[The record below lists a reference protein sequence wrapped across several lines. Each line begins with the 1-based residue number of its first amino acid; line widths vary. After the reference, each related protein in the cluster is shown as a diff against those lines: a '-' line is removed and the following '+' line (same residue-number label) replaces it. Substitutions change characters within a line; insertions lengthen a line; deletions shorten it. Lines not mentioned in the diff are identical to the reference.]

1 MCVCVCVC
9 VCVCA
14 VYEYV
19 ADSEEATLSQSE
31 SVRSLCSVDDA
42 EYHAKTQQFFEGM
55 ARLRQEVEAEQKI
68 EQQKKTHT
76 VSRSFYPRRVS
87 DNVTHKT
94 NVMLKISSPS
104 EPKPE
109 PTGAELYETF
119 SNKLLFPDFT
129 PGIPVDRRRSASAA
143 SDTRITM
150 ELGELLRPGL
160 TERSLSVTS
169 TPSTLQRPLSR
180 QSESEESI
188 SMVDVTWQHRKPAVR
203 KRLRPRSRTWEE
215 TEAETLSVVQTS
227 RKHEKIKESGKQ
239 QETIQLR
246 EMEWQKE
253 RRRRDEIAKQLE
265 FVEQQERK
273 IKDQLAKQQKMLQQ
287 LTAERQQEIERER
300 VQDFVRQ
307 QELLKEQEVI
317 RKQELTRL
325 SELQQQHELAKK
337 LAFQQRQME
346 IEREEQVK
354 KKVESQKETSFVT
367 IDVSAPVKPVKS
379 EMQISVE
386 STVIAVEPVKPSAP
400 EDVTDA
406 KLDKLKRVGEMQ
418 ISTESTVISVE
429 PVKPSAP
436 EDITDAKL
444 DKLKMVG
451 EMQISAESTVIAV
464 EPVKPSAPEDV
475 TDAKLDQLKMVGEHD
490 AAMPS
495 ATPSALVMEDGA
507 AISVAK
513 EIIHTEQVSEILTPQ
528 ELQVVELVEKSVD
541 EKPAEASKTL
551 TAGHSVSSEDDVFYD
566 ASDVDVQSLNN
577 DVVEAAETIETGSL
591 LMAPV
596 FELPLADVTA
606 FDGAGAILECRVT
619 GNPTPEVMWFVNGVE
634 IRSMPPE
641 VTVSYHAGVCRLV
654 IVDVMPDDEGEYTI
668 QAINEAGSCLTS
680 AYLTVLRKLVLTFE
694 CYFCVGTDI
703 M

>member
-1 MCVCVCVC
+1 V
-9 VCVCA
+9 
-14 VYEYV
+14 
-19 ADSEEATLSQSE
+19 DEAEFQ
-31 SVRSLCSVDDA
+31 
-42 EYHAKTQQFFEGM
+42 AKTQQFFEGM

-87 DNVTHKT
+87 DNITHKT
-94 NVMLKISSPS
+94 NVMLTISSPP
-104 EPKPE
+104 EPKPQ
-109 PTGAELYETF
+109 PSGAELYETF
-119 SNKLLFPDFT
+119 SNKLLFPDFM
-129 PGIPVDRRRSASAA
+129 PVDRRRSASAA
-143 SDTRITM
+143 SDTRISL

-188 SMVDVTWQHRKPAVR
+188 SMVDVTWQHRKPTTR
-203 KRLRPRSRTWEE
+203 RRQRPRPRMWEE

-227 RKHEKIKESGKQ
+227 RKQEKKKEVGKQ

-246 EMEWQKE
+246 EMERLKE
-253 RRRRDEIAKQLE
+253 RRRRDEIVKQLE
-265 FVEQQERK
+265 FVEQQEQK

-337 LAFQQRQME
+337 LAFQQKQTE
-346 IEREEQVK
+346 VEQKEPVE

-367 IDVSAPVKPVKS
+367 IDVSVPVKPVKS
-379 EMQISVE
+379 EMEISV
-386 STVIAVEPVKPSAP
+386 
-400 EDVTDA
+400 
-406 KLDKLKRVGEMQ
+406 
-418 ISTESTVISVE
+418 ESTVISVE
-429 PVKPSAP
+429 PVKPAAS
-436 EDITDAKL
+436 EDVDDAEL
-444 DKLKMVG
+444 HKLKMVG
-451 EMQISAESTVIAV
+451 EQSAAMPPFDAV
-464 EPVKPSAPEDV
+464 ESLKAPCEKLESPTAVTVRTVLSPSETPSAP
-475 TDAKLDQLKMVGEHD
+475 
-490 AAMPS
+490 
-495 ATPSALVMEDGA
+495 VMEDDA

-513 EIIHTEQVSEILTPQ
+513 EIIHTEQVSEIMTPQ
-528 ELQVVELVEKSVD
+528 DLQVVELMEKSFD
-541 EKPAEASKTL
+541 AELTKASNTL
-551 TAGHSVSSEDDVFYD
+551 TADHSVSSEDDVFYD
-566 ASDVDVQSLNN
+566 ASDVDVQSLND
-577 DVVEAAETIETGSL
+577 DVAEAGETIPTGSL

-680 AYLTVLRKLVLTFE
+680 AYLTVLRKLTWSLLLVLVL
-694 CYFCVGTDI
+694 CSGQS
-703 M
+703 

>member
-1 MCVCVCVC
+1 MRALSSRQGRIQSYFIGLLSLYLLSCTSVSVNEVLLICVF
-9 VCVCA
+9 A

-19 ADSEEATLSQSE
+19 ADSEEASLSQCE
-31 SVRSLCSVDDA
+31 SVRSLCSVDEA
-42 EYHAKTQQFFEGM
+42 EYQAKTQQFFEGM

-87 DNVTHKT
+87 DNVTHRT
-94 NVMLKISSPS
+94 NVMLNISSPP
-104 EPKPE
+104 EPKPPQ
-109 PTGAELYETF
+109 PTGAQLYETF
-119 SNKLLFPDFT
+119 SNKLLFPDFM
-129 PGIPVDRRRSASAA
+129 PSVSLDRRRSASAA
-143 SDTRITM
+143 SDTRISL

-169 TPSTLQRPLSR
+169 TPSTLQRPSSR

-188 SMVDVTWQHRKPAVR
+188 SMVDVTWTHRKPAAR
-203 KRLRPRSRTWEE
+203 KRLRPQPRMWEE

-227 RKHEKIKESGKQ
+227 KKQEKKKEIGKQ

-246 EMEWQKE
+246 EMERLRE
-253 RRRRDEIAKQLE
+253 RRRRDEIVKQLE
-265 FVEQQERK
+265 FVEQQEQK

-317 RKQELTRL
+317 RKQELMRL

-337 LAFQQRQME
+337 LAFQQRQTE
-346 IEREEQVK
+346 VEQKELVE

-379 EMQISVE
+379 EMEISVE
-386 STVIAVEPVKPSAP
+386 STVISVESVKASTPEDISAPVKPVKS
-400 EDVTDA
+400 
-406 KLDKLKRVGEMQ
+406 EME
-418 ISTESTVISVE
+418 ISMESTVISVE
-429 PVKPSAP
+429 SVKASTP
-436 EDITDAKL
+436 EDVSEAKL
-444 DKLKMVG
+444 HKLEMVG
-451 EMQISAESTVIAV
+451 EEHAALPPFDTAKSLEAPVLSAIETTSV
-464 EPVKPSAPEDV
+464 P
-475 TDAKLDQLKMVGEHD
+475 
-490 AAMPS
+490 
-495 ATPSALVMEDGA
+495 VMEDDA

-513 EIIHTEQVSEILTPQ
+513 EITHTEQVSEILTPQ
-528 ELQVVELVEKSVD
+528 DLQVVELVEKSFD
-541 EKPAEASKTL
+541 AEPTKASKTL
-551 TAGHSVSSEDDVFYD
+551 AAAHSVSSEDDVFYD

-577 DVVEAAETIETGSL
+577 DVAEAGETIPAGSL

-680 AYLTVLRKLVLTFE
+680 AYLTVLRKSVTF
-694 CYFCVGTDI
+694 VSAGI